1 MFLEFVQTPLGAAV
15 VSVAGTILVGVFAF
29 IWKLYTLAHINKTE
43 IHAHKD
49 ECDIRGTEIRDR
61 VTKTDDKIDRLHAKM
76 DRLVDTQHQTH
87 TTVVESVTH
96 GKQQQKTV
104 DRLVERVDDI
114 YDNVTTLQ
122 SATETLG
129 VAVEAISMQGVK
141 KN

>member
-15 VSVAGTILVGVFAF
+15 VSIAGTILIGVFAF

-43 IHAHKD
+43 IHSHKD

-61 VTKTDDKIDRLHAKM
+61 VTKTDDKIDRLHAKI

-87 TTVVESVTH
+87 TTVVESVAY

-114 YDNVTTLQ
+114 NDSVGTLQ

-129 VAVEAISMQGVK
+129 VAIEGITMQMVK
-141 KN
+141 KR